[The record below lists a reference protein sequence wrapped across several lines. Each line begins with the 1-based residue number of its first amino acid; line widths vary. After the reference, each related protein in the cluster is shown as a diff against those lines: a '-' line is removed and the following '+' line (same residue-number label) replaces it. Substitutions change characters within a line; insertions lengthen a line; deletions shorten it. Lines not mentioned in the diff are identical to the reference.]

1 MLCPAMMT
9 DQPPPPLEVTPMLAE
24 VSLVP
29 HMLNGDAMQQ
39 PKHIVGLFSLVPP
52 AEEMTSQHA
61 ISFNCLRCGRV
72 CALVQAAHGCFL
84 QPLPGSPPPPLA
96 LALDL
101 AADPRDGSGFGGR
114 APHSSHSSIPLTLP
128 MILIQVN
135 PGETFT
141 IRTEDG
147 QICCIAGPAHVPM
160 VSPNGT
166 MPPIFVPP
174 GYMSQVV
181 EENGM
186 RKVVVLPHAAEFHP
200 SMTLPPPP
208 VPPYLPPHPAMLH
221 HHIYPGEIP
230 PHFIPPLPPPQ
241 VYSEPGED
249 ERAAKMQDQLRRR
262 VKDRQLSA
270 GVASSVR
277 ISHSPPLPPATAAA
291 TLHNGHSKGPTAPSA
306 ASPGPCKH
314 KPSVRPR
321 ASPPSDPEKPDA
333 EAEMRMLELL
343 SSVRKP
349 TVSLS
354 VRLSVCLSVSMKF
367 CLPPSLNVHLSLSPF
382 FCHFLLVSLSL
393 CLPFFDSLPVCQFV
407 CSVAPRSAVLSWQ
420 QPSLPLKNGDAPPP
434 HTPLPFCYELSLSR
448 SGSEGNFTPVYLGK
462 DTSFTVQDLRPATDY
477 HVRVCV
483 SCSSVQGSPSEVT
496 SFTTENAAPD
506 APSPPWLTLR
516 TKNSLSLQ
524 WKAPSDNGSKITGYL
539 LEYDEGKQSAFKE
552 VYCGHAKQYKVIR
565 LTPSTKYAF
574 RIAAKNSIGMSKENH
589 TARSASFLGAVVKD
603 DSVLE
608 HFDVATPSALDRMWE
623 ALTAAYYF
631 PVSGCA
637 PAPPAPPRLAG
648 AGVSWLALEWSAPCG
663 PASDGAYTYTLEM
676 EEEGSG
682 YGFKPK
688 HNGEEL
694 SCTVKSLRKSS
705 SYRFRVLAANGEGR
719 SQPSAAVDFST
730 CPDRPSAPATP
741 ALKGKALP
749 HSLHVSWGSQWEAV
763 YSGPLREH
771 VCDRLEPGTLYKM
784 RVHCQSKGGQSQPCP
799 HLLPEPPTQDGGAP
813 VSQYAV
819 EMGESADGPRC
830 PLYQGAETDC
840 AATDLLPGH
849 SYHFWVKAAN
859 QAGWG
864 LFSEVYEAFTAP
876 GPPEQCGPPELTVKT
891 ANSVLASWEVPACN
905 GAEVSEFRLEWGAAE
920 GSMTLM
926 YCGPSP
932 SYEVRG
938 LVPATAYYCRVQ
950 AVNVAGAGL
959 FGDVAMVTTSPSV
972 PAAVRLVEEVGE
984 ETLPDTLP
992 GPASSCLALRWEEP
1006 CCHGAEIIGYNID
1019 FGEQVPLSV
1028 GRTNYYVLENLQP
1041 DSTYRV
1047 RVQAVNSVGAGA
1059 FSPVLKAKT
1068 RPLPPDPPALECA
1081 VPGPQSLKLKWG
1093 EGPSRPQL
1101 SGATQYCLHM
1111 QASAERLVCIYSGP
1125 CHTFKVQ
1132 RLSEATLYHF
1142 SIQAHNEAGVG
1153 PLSPLYSFSTTR
1165 SPPPQLKA
1173 PRVELLD
1180 WNQYEVTWEPL
1191 QPMRGDPILYTLQ
1204 LLRGREVEQLYKG
1217 SSPLYTWQGTSAGG
1231 DWRVRVSAGRQCQD
1245 GTELWGQHSPS
1256 VTLPAP
1262 DPTLGPAPGEPG
1274 ATPANGAHP
1283 RKGGALTDEQ
1293 FALLLLLGFATVA
1306 ILFAVVIQYF
1316 VIK

>member
-1 MLCPAMMT
+1 MMT

-39 PKHIVGLFSLVPP
+39 
-52 AEEMTSQHA
+52 
-61 ISFNCLRCGRV
+61 
-72 CALVQAAHGCFL
+72 
-84 QPLPGSPPPPLA
+84 
-96 LALDL
+96 
-101 AADPRDGSGFGGR
+101 
-114 APHSSHSSIPLTLP
+114 

-241 VYSEPGED
+241 VYSEPDVACHGAPMAPRD
-249 ERAAKMQDQLRRR
+249 ERAAKMQEQLRRR

-277 ISHSPPLPPATAAA
+277 ISHSPPLPPATAAT

-306 ASPGPCKH
+306 GSPGPCKH

-349 TVSLS
+349 TV
-354 VRLSVCLSVSMKF
+354 
-367 CLPPSLNVHLSLSPF
+367 
-382 FCHFLLVSLSL
+382 
-393 CLPFFDSLPVCQFV
+393 
-407 CSVAPRSAVLSWQ
+407 CSVAPRSAILSWQ

-448 SGSEGNFTPVYLGK
+448 SGGEGNFTPVYLGK

-496 SFTTENAAPD
+496 SFSTESAAPD

-574 RIAAKNSIGMSKENH
+574 RIAAKNSIGMSAFSELLTCS
-589 TARSASFLGAVVKD
+589 TA
-603 DSVLE
+603 
-608 HFDVATPSALDRMWE
+608 
-623 ALTAAYYF
+623 
-631 PVSGCA
+631 GCA

-705 SYRFRVLAANGEGR
+705 SYRFRVLAANAEGR

-741 ALKGKALP
+741 TLKGKALP
-749 HSLHVSWGSQWEAV
+749 HSLHVSWDAPKDDGGAEITQYVLEMCQSQTGSQWEAV

-784 RVHCQSKGGQSQPCP
+784 RVHCQSKGGQSQASDSLSAQTAPVPPGPCQGLHVAGKAKP
-799 HLLPEPPTQDGGAP
+799 REIPLVWEPPTQDGGAP

-840 AATDLLPGH
+840 TATDLLPGH

-864 LFSEVYEAFTAP
+864 PFSEVYEAFTAP

-891 ANSVLASWEVPACN
+891 ANSVLASWEVPACS

-972 PAAVRLVEEVGE
+972 PAAVRLVEEVAE

-1047 RVQAVNSVGAGA
+1047 RVQAVNSVGPGA

-1093 EGPSRPQL
+1093 EGLSRPQL

-1111 QASAERLVCIYSGP
+1111 QASADRLVCIYSGP

-1180 WNQYEVTWEPL
+1180 WNRYEVTWEPL

-1217 SSPLYTWQGTSAGG
+1217 SSPSYTWQGTSAGG

-1262 DPTLGPAPGEPG
+1262 DPTLGPAQGEPG
-1274 ATPANGAHP
+1274 AAQANGAHP

>member
-29 HMLNGDAMQQ
+29 HMLNGDGMQQ
-39 PKHIVGLFSLVPP
+39 
-52 AEEMTSQHA
+52 
-61 ISFNCLRCGRV
+61 
-72 CALVQAAHGCFL
+72 
-84 QPLPGSPPPPLA
+84 
-96 LALDL
+96 
-101 AADPRDGSGFGGR
+101 
-114 APHSSHSSIPLTLP
+114 
-128 MILIQVN
+128 MILVQVN

-147 QICCIAGPAHVPM
+147 QIRCIAGPAHVPM

-200 SMTLPPPP
+200 SMSMPPHH
-208 VPPYLPPHPAMLH
+208 VSPYLPHHPAMLH
-221 HHIYPGEIP
+221 HHHIYPGELP
-230 PHFIPPLPPPQ
+230 PHFIPQLPPPQ
-241 VYSEPGED
+241 VYSEQDVVCHSGAMPPRD
-249 ERAAKMQDQLRRR
+249 ERAAKMQEQLRRR
-262 VKDRQLSA
+262 VKDRQLGA
-270 GVASSVR
+270 AVASSVR
-277 ISHSPPLPPATAAA
+277 ISQSPSPPVA
-291 TLHNGHSKGPTAPSA
+291 LHNGHSKGHAAPA
-306 ASPGPCKH
+306 ASPGPCKP
-314 KPSVRPR
+314 KPAFRSR
-321 ASPPSDPEKPDA
+321 ASPPSDAESPDA

-349 TVSLS
+349 TV
-354 VRLSVCLSVSMKF
+354 
-367 CLPPSLNVHLSLSPF
+367 
-382 FCHFLLVSLSL
+382 
-393 CLPFFDSLPVCQFV
+393 
-407 CSVAPRSAVLSWQ
+407 CSVASRSAVLSWQ
-420 QPSLPLKNGDAPPP
+420 QPLPPLKNGDAPPP
-434 HTPLPFCYELSLSR
+434 AAPLPLRYELALSH

-462 DTSFTVQDLRPATDY
+462 DTSCTVQDLRPATDY
-477 HVRVCV
+477 HARVCV
-483 SCSSVQGSPSEVT
+483 SCGSVQGSPSEVT
-496 SFTTENAAPD
+496 SFTTESAAPD
-506 APSPPWLTLR
+506 APAPPWLMQR
-516 TKNSLSLQ
+516 TKNSLCLQ
-524 WKAPSDNGSKITGYL
+524 WKAPSDNGSKIMGYL
-539 LEYDEGKQSAFKE
+539 LEYDEGKHSAFKE
-552 VYCGHAKQYKVIR
+552 IYSGPAKQYKVLR

-574 RIAAKNSIGMSKENH
+574 RIAAKNTVGVSLFSECLTCS
-589 TARSASFLGAVVKD
+589 TA
-603 DSVLE
+603 
-608 HFDVATPSALDRMWE
+608 
-623 ALTAAYYF
+623 
-631 PVSGCA
+631 GCA
-637 PAPPAPPRLAG
+637 PAAPAPPRLAG

-663 PASDGAYTYTLEM
+663 PTAELTYTYTLEM

-682 YGFKPK
+682 YGFKAK
-688 HNGEEL
+688 HNGDEL
-694 SCTVKSLRKSS
+694 SCTVKNLRRSA
-705 SYRFRVLAANGEGR
+705 SYRFRVLAANSEGR
-719 SQPSAAVDFST
+719 SQPSAAVEFST
-730 CPDRPSAPATP
+730 CPDRPSPAGRPTV
-741 ALKGKALP
+741 KGRVLP
-749 HSLHVSWGSQWEAV
+749 NSLHVAWDAPKDDGGSEIMQYVLEMCQSQSGSQWEAV

-771 VCDRLEPGTLYKM
+771 VCDRLDPGTWYSL
-784 RVHCQSKGGQSQPCP
+784 RVYCQSVGGQSQLSDSLSAQTDPVPPGPCQGLRLAGRAKP
-799 HLLPEPPTQDGGAP
+799 REIPLTWGPPAQDGGAP

-819 EMGESADGPRC
+819 EMGQSAEGPRS
-830 PLYQGAETDC
+830 PLYQGTETDC
-840 AATDLLPGH
+840 TASDLLPGH
-849 SYHFWVKAAN
+849 SYCFWVKAAN

-864 LFSEVYEAFTAP
+864 TLSEVCEASTAP

-891 ANSVLASWEVPACN
+891 ANSVLASWEAPACN

-920 GSMTLM
+920 GSMALT

-938 LVPATAYYCRVQ
+938 LVPATAYYCRVK

-984 ETLPDTLP
+984 ENLSEILP

-1006 CCHGAEIIGYNID
+1006 CCHGAEITGYNID
-1019 FGEQVPLSV
+1019 FGEQLPLSV
-1028 GRTNYYVLENLQP
+1028 GRTNSWVLENLQP

-1047 RVQAVNSVGAGA
+1047 RVQAVNCVGAGP
-1059 FSPVLKAKT
+1059 FSAALKAKT

-1111 QASAERLVCIYSGP
+1111 QASADRLVCIYSGP

-1142 SIQAHNEAGVG
+1142 SIQAHNDAGVG

-1165 SPPPQLKA
+1165 LPPPQLKA

-1180 WNQYEVTWEPL
+1180 WNQYEVTWEAL
-1191 QPMRGDPILYTLQ
+1191 QPMRGDPIVYTLQ

-1217 SSPLYTWQGTSAGG
+1217 STASYTWSGVASGS
-1231 DWRVRVSAGRQCQD
+1231 DWRMRVSAGRQCQD
-1245 GTELWGQHSPS
+1245 GGELWGQHSPS
-1256 VTLPAP
+1256 AALPTPGPPETLQ
-1262 DPTLGPAPGEPG
+1262 GEPG
-1274 ATPANGAHP
+1274 ATAGSGAHP
-1283 RKGGALTDEQ
+1283 RKSGALTDEQ